1 MFCDGHGHASGF
13 GRLRAFGAGLFALEV
28 SGASLA
34 FFDFIV
40 LLAHGLE
47 SLERVKRGLDENFGV
62 GEFAERG
69 SGSNRFTK
77 R

>member
-40 LLAHGLE
+40 LPAHK
-47 SLERVKRGLDENFGV
+47 SLLSENNPV
-62 GEFAERG
+62 V
-69 SGSNRFTK
+69 
-77 R
+77 